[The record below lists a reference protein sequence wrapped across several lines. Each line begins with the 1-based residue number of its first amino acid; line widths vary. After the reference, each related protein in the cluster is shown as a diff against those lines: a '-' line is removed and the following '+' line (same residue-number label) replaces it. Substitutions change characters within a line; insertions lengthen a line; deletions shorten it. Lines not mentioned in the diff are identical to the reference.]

1 MEWFLPQMFNSG
13 TIVALAGNGLG
24 LCEGKELELQMLKI
38 STNVE

>member
-1 MEWFLPQMFNSG
+1 MKQSG
-13 TIVALAGNGLG
+13 FNGLG

>member
-1 MEWFLPQMFNSG
+1 MVVGSIAYN
-13 TIVALAGNGLG
+13 VLG